1 VTFSRERTISRVLR
15 RKRRRGSVVVIVL
28 WAVALGALLTAAVQI
43 SATRGAKI
51 GTEAIARVQA
61 RWAARAGVEQM
72 ISILEYYSENPDPD
86 DAFAI
91 YNEMGHRAYSEI
103 GDLDGASYVIEH
115 WSEGQLWAGPLDEH
129 TKFNINLSVDNPDP
143 LLNLPY
149 ITQDIVDSIRDW
161 IDEDEEPNPEGAEA
175 AWYLTQ
181 GFTYH
186 PRNSFMRNLAE
197 MEMIPGAYPEYV
209 REEDW
214 NLNNRFDANEDDGP
228 LLWPHD
234 DSNGQLNA
242 GWSEFLTAHSVGG
255 GLSPTGLPRLYIADA
270 EPEEI
275 AQRAGLAMDQA
286 ETIKAFG
293 SNPNNRMSLLF
304 TAPLSH
310 IRDDGSVAPLDGP
323 QVRNVLPLEF
333 QQYEAVFGELTMDDP
348 SYRVPGKMNI
358 NTVPETILRDL
369 LNFDPVIADEII
381 YRRSKLP
388 KGFTSLVQLATVSQT
403 FNAPA
408 LAEIADVLDVTS
420 NVFTITS
427 IGRSENT
434 GLEVQLVV
442 VVDRSTLPLH
452 ILEYREQ

>member
-1 VTFSRERTISRVLR
+1 MANARDRRCLRVLR
-15 RKRRRGSVVVIVL
+15 RKRRRGSVVIIVL
-28 WAVALGALLTAAVQI
+28 WAVALGAILTAAVQI
-43 SATRGAKI
+43 SATRVARLGAQ
-51 GTEAIARVQA
+51 AVARVQA

-91 YNEMGHRAYSEI
+91 YREMGAFAYSEP
-103 GDLDGASYVIEH
+103 GDLLGANYAIEH
-115 WSEGQLWAGPLDEH
+115 WSDGQVWSGPMDEH
-129 TKFNINLSVDNPDP
+129 TKFNVNLSVDNPEP

-149 ITQDIVDSIRDW
+149 ITQDVVDAIRDW
-161 IDEDEEPNPEGAEA
+161 IDEDEDQNPQGAEA
-175 AWYLTQ
+175 AWYLAQ
-181 GFTYH
+181 GYTFL
-186 PRNSFMRNLAE
+186 PRNSYMRNLAE
-197 MEMIPGAYPEYV
+197 MEMISGAYPEYV

-214 NLNNRFDANEDDGP
+214 NLNNRFDANEDDAN
-228 LLWPHD
+228 LLWPD
-234 DSNGQLNA
+234 DDANGQLNA
-242 GWSEFLTAHSVGG
+242 GWSEFITASSVGG
-255 GLSPTGLPRLYIADA
+255 GLSPTGLPRLFIAEA
-270 EPEEI
+270 EVDEV
-275 AQRAGLAMDQA
+275 AKRAGLATDQA
-286 ETIKAFG
+286 EAIKAFG

-310 IRDDGSVAPLDGP
+310 INEDGSVAPLDGP
-323 QVRNVLPLEF
+323 QVRDVLPLEF
-333 QQYEAVFGELTMDDP
+333 AQYEAVFGELTMDDP
-348 SYRVPGKMNI
+348 AYRVPGKMNI
-358 NTVPETILRDL
+358 NTVPEALLRDVL
-369 LNFDPVIADEII
+369 GFDPVIADEII

-388 KGFTSLVQLATVSQT
+388 KGFTSLVQLASISQT

-434 GLEVQLVV
+434 GIEVQLIV